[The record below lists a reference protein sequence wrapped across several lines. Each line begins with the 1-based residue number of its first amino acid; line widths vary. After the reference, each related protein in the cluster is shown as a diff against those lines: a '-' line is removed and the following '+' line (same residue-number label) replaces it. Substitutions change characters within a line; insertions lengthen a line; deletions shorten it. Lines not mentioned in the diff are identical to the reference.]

1 MPMPALFPSHCF
13 PHNARIV
20 SLTQIAALKD
30 HKDKVKPVFLFYK
43 VRHYHCS
50 FSVLGLSSVGSLIC
64 VVHDAEGS
72 LKEDYRG
79 RQWPR
84 NPEAPRQ
91 HLTKIV
97 SSEEI
102 LAHT

>member
-1 MPMPALFPSHCF
+1 MSK
-13 PHNARIV
+13 
-20 SLTQIAALKD
+20 LTKNWSKNVGFL
-30 HKDKVKPVFLFYK
+30 DKV
-43 VRHYHCS
+43 C
-50 FSVLGLSSVGSLIC
+50 FSVMVLSSVGSLIC

-72 LKEDYRG
+72 LKEDYRR